1 MLRKNESR
9 DIMKKSYMLF
19 IIAIFI
25 FGLQACQQE
34 KNPNWLDQIHITFD
48 EETLTVTSETA
59 HIQWVTQDLGN
70 VIALTITIQEPF
82 FVDQKTKLYV
92 NDINIAA
99 KDMTL
104 EAQQILYHL
113 PHPHPVDPESYVD
126 VTVTFDPNGGVWK
139 KPVFDAFDPEY
150 RLTIT
155 AKNDLSGI
163 TFSLFDNAQTQLR
176 WYYKLFLDYNEA
188 YDAYEVVYK
197 DASTA
202 SVLNLNLPAYD
213 IIIGAHLHTTDI
225 LARDTMIALSSQ
237 DEHPTFVRFDTNPM
251 TYTSGDLGVSIYT
264 EDQSSGIYTKVYKDI
279 EIYPVPVK
287 DNFTFLGWSNGESL
301 HHVFPR
307 FQAKQGVKSL
317 NYVAVWGSYDME
329 EVKTYIE
336 TLIPEKTSSNL
347 SLPKTYSG
355 YTITW
360 ESSMPEAISSEGVY
374 KRPYQAGVVTLT
386 ATLTMDD
393 QSVILSFDT
402 MVDGYKSLEGPI
414 ASSYIYRN
422 FDLVNDSFFETLD
435 IINGAFVTAHSDG
448 TITGAAFLANMEN
461 YILPQAR
468 IHGNWVIPSIA
479 PESAWSSIAASSVKM
494 NTFADEIVNLINRYG
509 FDGVDIDWETPT
521 TAEATRYT
529 ELMRI
534 VYTKVKAN
542 NPNHLVTTAITGGQ
556 WQPPRYDLLNS
567 GQYIDYINMMTYGMT
582 NSGAQYHNAL
592 YAASTYHNLTFS
604 AGRTLVSCSI
614 DESVKMF
621 KNVFHIPYSKII
633 VGAAFYGIRQ
643 VRSYENGAWTPWTN
657 GGSVHY
663 TTIVSTYLQNSAYIK
678 AYDARAGVP
687 YLLKTD
693 GTEFIS
699 YDNPKSILEKSAYII
714 DQEIAGMMY
723 WENGLDATGALL
735 NAMREGLKG

>member
-1 MLRKNESR
+1 
-9 DIMKKSYMLF
+9 MKKSYMLF

-48 EETLTVTSETA
+48 EETLAVTSETA

-113 PHPHPVDPESYVD
+113 PHPHPVDPESFVD

-197 DASTA
+197 DPSTA

-264 EDQSSGIYTKVYKDI
+264 EDQSSGIYTKVYNDI

-307 FQAKQGVKSL
+307 YQAKQGVKSL

-687 YLLKTD
+687 YLLKSD